1 METKQ
6 DLPIL
11 EFEDADAWAAWLE
24 SNHEASTGVWV
35 KVAKKGAPRTT
46 VSYAAA
52 LDVALAYGWIDG
64 QKGRYDDAFWLQ
76 RFTRRGSK
84 SKWSQV
90 NRDKAEALIAA
101 GRMTP
106 AGLAAVERA
115 KADGRWDAAYP
126 GQSQATTPDDFQ
138 QALDANPSA
147 NAFFETLT
155 GATRYA
161 FLYRLH
167 NVKRPEA
174 RAKRIAGYIERL
186 NAGRTLDR

>member
-11 EFEDADAWAAWLE
+11 EFEDADAWAVWLE

-35 KVAKKGAPRTT
+35 KVAKKGAPRRT

-101 GRMTP
+101 GRMTS
-106 AGLAAVERA
+106 AGLAEVERA

-126 GQSQATTPDDFQ
+126 AQSQATIPDDFQ
-138 QALDANPSA
+138 LALDANPSA
-147 NAFFETLT
+147 KAFFETLT

-167 NVKRPEA
+167 NVKRPDA

-186 NAGRTLDR
+186 KAGRTLDR